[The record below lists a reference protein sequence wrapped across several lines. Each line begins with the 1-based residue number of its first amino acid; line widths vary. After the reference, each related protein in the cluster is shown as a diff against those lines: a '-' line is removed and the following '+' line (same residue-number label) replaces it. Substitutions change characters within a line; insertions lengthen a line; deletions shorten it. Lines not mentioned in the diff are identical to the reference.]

1 MKRNAFLL
9 AAGSLLCAALTASA
23 TTRYVNL
30 NNPAPVPPYTNWP
43 GAATNIQHAI
53 DEAVDGDEIIVTNG
67 VYATGGLAVYGT
79 MTNRVAINKAV
90 TVHSVNGPLLTVI
103 EGRAVAGTGVGDGA
117 IRCAYV
123 GTNAVLS
130 GFTLTNGHTR
140 RDGDYYKECCGS
152 GVWCEPSGVVSN
164 CTLSGNLASGSGGG
178 AFDGTLNNCTL
189 SGNSAYFCY
198 YDEYTGQLYEGG
210 EGGGAFHADLNNCNL
225 SNNSAYSGG
234 GASGGTLNNCNLNGN
249 SAGYLGSGGGAFHA
263 DLNNCNLSNNSA
275 YDSGGGAFYGTL
287 NNCNLSGNWAMYGG
301 GADRS
306 TLNDC
311 TLSDNSADIGGG
323 ASGGTL
329 NNCTLSGNSAWYDGG
344 GAYGSILNNCTLSDN
359 SADWGG
365 GANSGT
371 LNNCIVYYNSAP
383 NGPNHYDCIL
393 NYSCTTPLPAG
404 TGNFTEEPRFVNTN
418 GWSNLRLQANSP
430 CINAG
435 NNAYVVGATDLDGNP
450 RINGDTVDVGAY
462 ELQPVHYVTMTN
474 SNPLAPYNSWAT
486 AATSI
491 QDAIDVAV
499 DGEEIVVADGVYA
512 TGGRAVY
519 ETMTNRVVID
529 KVVTVRSVNGPLLAV
544 IEGCAVAETG
554 NGDAAIR
561 CVYVGPNAVLS
572 GFTLTNGHT
581 RRWPGDSDKEMSGGG
596 AWCEPSGV
604 VSNCTL
610 SGNSAYYIGGGAYSG
625 TLNNC
630 TLSGNSAWY
639 DGGGAYGS
647 ILNNCT
653 LCDNSADWGGGANS
667 GTLNNCIVYYNS
679 APNGPNH
686 LNCGFNY
693 SCTTPLPA
701 GTGNF
706 SDEPRFVNTNGWS
719 NLRLQTNSPCV
730 NAGNNLYAPGLAD
743 LDGLPRIAGGRV
755 DVGAYEFQGAG
766 LSGFS
771 AWLWQYGLRSDGSSD
786 YAHSDTDGHN
796 NWQEWRCQTD
806 PTNALSALRL
816 LSALPAGTDVTVTW
830 QSVAGVEY
838 YLLRG
843 TNLSAQPPF
852 GLVATNL
859 AGQAGATSYTDTNAA
874 HLAPLY
880 YRVGVGE

>member
-329 NNCTLSGNSAWYDGG
+329 NNCTLSGNSAYYYGGGASGGTLNNCTLSGNSAWYDGG

-630 TLSGNSAWY
+630 TLSGNSAEA
-639 DGGGAYGS
+639 GGGADGS
-647 ILNNCT
+647 TLNNCT
-653 LCDNSADWGGGANS
+653 LSGNSAYQAGGGAS
-667 GTLNNCIVYYNS
+667 GCTLNNCTLSGNS
-679 APNGPNH
+679 AYYQPGGGASGCT
-686 LNCGFNY
+686 LNN
-693 SCTTPLPA
+693 CT
-701 GTGNF
+701 
-706 SDEPRFVNTNGWS
+706 
-719 NLRLQTNSPCV
+719 
-730 NAGNNLYAPGLAD
+730 
-743 LDGLPRIAGGRV
+743 
-755 DVGAYEFQGAG
+755 
-766 LSGFS
+766 LSGNS
-771 AWLWQYGLRSDGSSD
+771 
-786 YAHSDTDGHN
+786 
-796 NWQEWRCQTD
+796 
-806 PTNALSALRL
+806 
-816 LSALPAGTDVTVTW
+816 
-830 QSVAGVEY
+830 
-838 YLLRG
+838 
-843 TNLSAQPPF
+843 
-852 GLVATNL
+852 
-859 AGQAGATSYTDTNAA
+859 
-874 HLAPLY
+874 
-880 YRVGVGE
+880 